1 MSTGDLLR
9 YLQESGDRDDDRHQL
24 QMLNEDRWRHKRAE
38 REAERRES
46 EDAWRREV
54 RERELRREA
63 EQGRREAEQ
72 GRREAEQC
80 RRDARIDDLLAA
92 LLHATTGRIVPAPK
106 LESEEEAET
115 PVVTSPRLPTVVPHY
130 PSASTPRLTAAPPDV
145 PETVRFAASTGLERA
160 AVLIDRRNE
169 EVGAQMARAA
179 LEEREYAR
187 ERPGEPARSRTT
199 PPPPVLH
206 ASVSS
211 RVTTTGTSHDRSHS
225 TPSDHTR
232 SRNASSVMSMGGG
245 GTASPNRKY
254 RFLLCLLA
262 IN

>member
-1 MSTGDLLR
+1 MAHQGTRSKGATGGEEEADVSTGDLLR
-9 YLQESGDRDDDRHQL
+9 YLQESGDRDDGRHQL

-72 GRREAEQC
+72 GRREAEQGRREAEQGRREAEQC

-92 LLHATTGRIVPAPK
+92 LLHATTGRIVPAPE

-199 PPPPVLH
+199 PPPPPYPTR
-206 ASVSS
+206 VSP
-211 RVTTTGTSHDRSHS
+211 RE
-225 TPSDHTR
+225 
-232 SRNASSVMSMGGG
+232 
-245 GTASPNRKY
+245 
-254 RFLLCLLA
+254 
-262 IN
+262 